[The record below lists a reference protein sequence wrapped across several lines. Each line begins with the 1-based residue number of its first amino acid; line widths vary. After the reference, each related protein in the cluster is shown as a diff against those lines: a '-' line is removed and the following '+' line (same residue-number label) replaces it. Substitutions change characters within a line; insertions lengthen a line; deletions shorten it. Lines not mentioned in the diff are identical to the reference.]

1 MKDRRLSILTN
12 GDVSALARG
21 GDLESEAVATLREG
35 QVGKHKLLLRGVVRL
50 GSQAMPYAAA
60 DLQERYRLLGTLEQY
75 APDAV
80 ATLLRHPQVGAWA
93 AHCLR
98 GLSRRDPSVADDLE
112 YLGAVAAAAAI
123 RAGHPCTMVLP
134 LQAGT
139 LMLPTLGLAR
149 LSNARKAVVTV
160 SGLGQATILAG
171 KSVVKVPADPH
182 GDAPGWEG
190 LRRLAF
196 GSRTVF
202 LDDLDPY
209 REYGDCVLVKRLSA
223 AEVTQWERALAEAWQ
238 LLTDHHPE
246 YARTLGTG
254 VASLIPVDLGA
265 DEKSISA
272 TSSDAFAAIAVSA
285 PADGVTLA
293 LALIHEF
300 QHAKLCALIDL
311 RPLFNRDAKTLF
323 YAPWRPDPRP
333 VGGLLHGIY
342 AHMGVSDFWRARR
355 RVASPNERLVAEI
368 EFTRWLHQTLGSA
381 TRLQDHE
388 ELTAEGRWFLSHII
402 DRLTDWV
409 TEPVS
414 ERARELAETAA
425 ADHLAS
431 WRMRNVIPDSGDVTL
446 LAHEWHTGRVPH
458 GVVRTRLRS
467 RADGSTRSIRSD
479 LLYLK
484 LRAPD
489 RFDQETAHSGDD
501 PDVAYARGDFPG
513 AVRGYLAQI
522 KSSNEDSP
530 AGRHAWAGISLLSE
544 PGSALRKYPEVV
556 YAVYNKLGHLTE
568 SPPDPFSVANW
579 LRPVAA
585 NDIGFQV

>member
-1 MKDRRLSILTN
+1 MKDRRLSTLTR
-12 GDVSALARG
+12 GDLAALASG
-21 GDLESEAVATLREG
+21 GDGESAALATLCKG

-50 GSQAMPYAAA
+50 GGAAMPSAAA
-60 DLQERYRLLGTLEQY
+60 DLEERYRLLGTLEQY
-75 APDAV
+75 APEAV

-98 GLSRRDPSVADDLE
+98 RLSRRDPSVADDLD

-123 RAGHPCTMVLP
+123 RAGHPCTLVLP
-134 LQAGT
+134 LRAGT

-149 LSNARKAVVTV
+149 LSDARKAVVTV
-160 SGLGQATILAG
+160 SGPGQATILAG

-190 LRRLAF
+190 LRRLSF

-209 REYGDCVLVKRLSA
+209 REYGECVLVERLSA
-223 AEVTQWERALAEAWQ
+223 AEVTRWRRALTEAWQ
-238 LLTDHHPE
+238 LLTDYHPE
-246 YARTLGTG
+246 YARTLGAG

-272 TSSDAFAAIAVSA
+272 TSSDAFAAIAASA

-342 AHMGVSDFWRARR
+342 AHMGVSDFWRAHR
-355 RVASPNERLVAEI
+355 RVACPSERLVAEI
-368 EFTRWLHQTLGSA
+368 EFTRWLYQALGSA
-381 TRLQDHE
+381 TRLQDHKD
-388 ELTAEGRWFLSHII
+388 LTAEGHWFLSHII
-402 DRLTDWV
+402 NRLTEWV

-414 ERARELAETAA
+414 DHARELAETAA

-431 WRMRNVIPDSGDVTL
+431 WRMRNVIPDPGDVAL
-446 LAHEWHTGRVPH
+446 LAQAWLTGRAPH
-458 GVVRTRLRS
+458 GTVHTRLRPL
-467 RADGSTRSIRSD
+467 ADGSTRCVRSD

-489 RFDQETAHSGDD
+489 QFDRETANSRDD
-501 PDVAYARGDFPG
+501 PDVAYARGDFRG
-513 AVRGYLAQI
+513 AARGYRAQI
-522 KSSNEDSP
+522 AGSAEDSP
-530 AGRHAWAGISLLSE
+530 VDRRAWSGLSLVSG
-544 PGSALRKYPEVV
+544 PDSALRKYPEVV
-556 YAVYNKLGHLTE
+556 QAVYDKLGHLTE
-568 SPPDPFSVANW
+568 SPPDPLSLANW

-585 NDIGFQV
+585 NDSGFQV